1 MEKDAVSSR
10 REPVQAHTASLKV
23 NLILKGGIPAILYIK
38 VRLQVFRSTVPY
50 LEKVEAL
57 RDSRGSYVMIYGL
70 RWCWGWRSQV
80 LCKMKSI
87 LRCEVWCYGAPHL
100 WISPFYHNTLEL
112 PRNCFGLVALWI
124 GSLVPT
130 YVFFFLYLTPAI
142 CYCIS
147 INGDFWETYF
157 KKERSTSKQW
167 RLRGAVSSPKYVL
180 HLPQCISR
188 AFCSVRTVFTSLDP
202 VRHRQ
207 LSYFDSLALN

>member
-1 MEKDAVSSR
+1 MAYDTVSSR

-112 PRNCFGLVALWI
+112 PTNCFGLVALWI

-130 YVFFFLYLTPAI
+130 HVFFFLYLTPAI

-157 KKERSTSKQW
+157 KKRTFYIETVETERCC
-167 RLRGAVSSPKYVL
+167 L
-180 HLPQCISR
+180 
-188 AFCSVRTVFTSLDP
+188 
-202 VRHRQ
+202 
-207 LSYFDSLALN
+207 